1 MDIEQDLERIALQER
16 RLRFE
21 HFDAQL
27 AWTLGTRLKAA
38 AEERRV
44 AVAIDIQL
52 HGQPLFFYA
61 MPGTTP
67 NNVDWIRRK
76 RNVVLR
82 FHRSSYAIGLSLQ
95 REQTTLGAKTGADP
109 RDYATHGGG
118 FPIFL
123 VGTECIDA
131 ITVSGLPQR
140 DDHMLVVAVLADYL
154 NIPTKELALDFA
166 GP

>member
-1 MDIEQDLERIALQER
+1 MDIEQDLERIALQGW
-16 RLRFE
+16 LRFE

-38 AEERRV
+38 AEERCV

-76 RNVVLR
+76 RNVVMR

-95 REQTTLGAKTGADP
+95 REQTTLGGKGCRSARLCDP
-109 RDYATHGGG
+109 RRR
-118 FPIFL
+118 FPHLSRRNRMYRCHHRIR
-123 VGTECIDA
+123 IA
-131 ITVSGLPQR
+131 
-140 DDHMLVVAVLADYL
+140 
-154 NIPTKELALDFA
+154 
-166 GP
+166 